1 MGSQEFPRWK
11 KKTSVFLIGQAVSLF
26 GTALVDF
33 ALIWHITLLTKS
45 GLMMTFATAAAFLPR
60 LLISLFAGVWA
71 DRHNRKLLI
80 IWSDAGIA
88 IATLT
93 LALVFSMGYTDLWL
107 IFLLMGLRSIGSG
120 IQSPAVG
127 AILPQ
132 IVPPDK
138 LLRVNG
144 INSSL
149 QSSIMLLS
157 PMAGGAL
164 LSFGPLQQLLYIDVL
179 TAIVGIALLLGIAI
193 APHAKSSPSEKLN
206 YYSDIKEGLV
216 YMKENVLVREMLIM
230 YLFYFFLITPAA
242 FLSPV
247 AVARSFGDEVWRLTV
262 NEIAFSG
269 GMMLG
274 GALIAWW
281 GGLRNSINTIALSC
295 FVIGITHATLA
306 IPNFYI
312 FMGSIAVM
320 GIFASFFSATEMALF
335 QQKVAPDKQGRVFS
349 MVQLIVTAVMPLG
362 MFLFGPL
369 GDLFRIEWQFLA
381 CGLLLIVLSVHIFF
395 NKRLKA
401 EATLSSTG

>member
-1 MGSQEFPRWK
+1 MSVQDSPRWK
-11 KKTSVFLIGQAVSLF
+11 RKTSLFLTGQAVSLF

-45 GLMMTFATAAAFLPR
+45 GLMMTISTASAFLPR

-71 DRHNRKLLI
+71 DRYNRKRLI

-88 IATLT
+88 LATLL
-93 LALVFSMGYTDLWL
+93 LAVVFSLGYTELWL
-107 IFLLMGLRSIGSG
+107 IFLLMGVRSVGSG

-132 IVPPDK
+132 MVPPDK

-157 PMAGGAL
+157 PMVSGAL
-164 LSFGPLQQLLYIDVL
+164 LSLGSLQNILYIDVL
-179 TAIVGIALLLGIAI
+179 TAIVGIMLLLGIVI
-193 APHAKSSPSEKLN
+193 APHTKDGSLEKRS
-206 YYSDIKEGLV
+206 YYADIKEGLL
-216 YMKENVLVREMLIM
+216 YMKDHVFVREMLIM
-230 YLFYFFLITPAA
+230 YLFYFFLITPGA

-262 NEIAFSG
+262 NEICFSG

-274 GALIAWW
+274 GALVAWW
-281 GGLRNSINTIALSC
+281 GGLKNSINTIALSC
-295 FVIGITHATLA
+295 FVIGLTHAILA
-306 IPNFYI
+306 IPNFYV
-312 FMGSIAVM
+312 FMASITMM
-320 GIFASFFSATEMALF
+320 GISVSFFSATEMSLF
-335 QQKVAPDKQGRVFS
+335 QQKVEPSKQGRVFG
-349 MVQLIVTAVMPLG
+349 MVQLIATAVMPLG
-362 MFLFGPL
+362 MLLFGPL
-369 GDLFRIEWQFLA
+369 GDLFRIEWQFLG
-381 CGLLLIVLSVHIFF
+381 CGLLLLVLSGYIFF

-401 EATLSSTG
+401 AVR